1 MPQLDKFAFS
11 SQVFWLIL
19 LFLGGYFLFFNF
31 ILPSIY
37 AVIKV
42 RTTRF
47 VNLWNRMNFYA
58 WKKKDTIRFHKQFFQ
73 TFFEQQLQFL
83 ANLQRQIA
91 LSREHQW
98 NFLVARVGTKQL
110 LQFYHLFLRYTSFLS
125 QVIRREGEQYGKK

>member
-42 RTTRF
+42 RATRF

-58 WKKKDTIRFHKQFFQ
+58 WKKKDTIRFHKQFFH

-83 ANLQRQIA
+83 ARLQQHVA
-91 LSREHQW
+91 MSREHQW
-98 NFLVARVGTKQL
+98 NFLWSQEGSRQL
-110 LQFYHLFLRYTSFLS
+110 IQFYHLFLRYTSFLN
-125 QVIRREGEQYGKK
+125 QLIRKEGEQYGKK